1 LAALKKLG
9 QMLVC
14 RAVTCRLTVV
24 GAAAARARPNQ
35 DDEHQ
40 THPGGQ
46 GPPTQFAVRVRSTHL
61 VRERERGHER
71 GNREA
76 QQSHHARS
84 STPVS
89 RRSLRASDAHRVP
102 RANICAMSGAAVICG
117 NLGFR

>member
-1 LAALKKLG
+1 
-9 QMLVC
+9 MLVC

-24 GAAAARARPNQ
+24 GAAAARARSNQ

-46 GPPTQFAVRVRSTHL
+46 GPPAQFAVRVRSTHWCGS
-61 VRERERGHER
+61 VNAATSAATVMHSRVIT
-71 GNREA
+71 
-76 QQSHHARS
+76 HAPATR
-84 STPVS
+84 S
-89 RRSLRASDAHRVP
+89 RRGLRASDAHRVP